1 MSPCSIHGE
10 ETVSTSRRISRE
22 YPASY
27 ANLLFLRDTKVDGYA
42 RYQVRIVNSERAWD
56 GLVVVLVDRSTD
68 GQMLSGKV
76 GNQGPR
82 DPLQGRRDQA

>member
-1 MSPCSIHGE
+1 MRAFI
-10 ETVSTSRRISRE
+10 
-22 YPASY
+22 
-27 ANLLFLRDTKVDGYA
+27 RDTKVDGYA

-56 GLVVVLVDRSTD
+56 GLLVVLVDRSTG

-76 GNQGPR
+76 GNQGLR